1 MTRVRGT
8 QRVCLSR
15 AATPAARN
23 SNASFAFLHHLRVSL
38 LHPLDFSL
46 WILATYRHDGARR
59 RPPARQRVQCRT
71 TSINTALVRIRRPV
85 GRY

>member
-23 SNASFAFLHHLRVSL
+23 SNASFAFLHHLRLFRSFTHFTSPFGYSQHTATTAPADSL
-38 LHPLDFSL
+38 SL
-46 WILATYRHDGARR
+46 ASECDA
-59 RPPARQRVQCRT
+59 ARQ
-71 TSINTALVRIRRPV
+71 A
-85 GRY
+85 